1 MKVPLS
7 RRWFLRSWLSY
18 RLDAA
23 REAGFQAGYAAGYAA
38 GQAQA
43 EIENREITRICLVK
57 LAEIGEQIA
66 ALARDGAAGAPGAG
80 GAVAGPSAPGVS
92 HETVEDK

>member
-1 MKVPLS
+1 VKVTLS

-18 RLDAA
+18 RLEAA
-23 REAGFQAGYAAGYAA
+23 REAGFQAGYAA

>member
-1 MKVPLS
+1 MKVTLS

-18 RLDAA
+18 RLEAA
-23 REAGFQAGYAAGYAA
+23 REAGFQAGYAA